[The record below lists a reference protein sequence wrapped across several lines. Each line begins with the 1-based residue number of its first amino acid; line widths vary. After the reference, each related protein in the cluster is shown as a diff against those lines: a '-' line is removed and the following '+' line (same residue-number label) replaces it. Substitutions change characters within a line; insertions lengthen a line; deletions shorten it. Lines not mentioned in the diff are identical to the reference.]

1 MAAAG
6 HVHPLCCLFRNLP
19 AWTWLGLGVCVPW
32 ACVEKPATRWHW
44 RDHWIRVP
52 LQTRCSVLA
61 VTASLSPA
69 WLRPLETLRFKRCPA
84 LGRQVKARETWWVF
98 CPIQQHGDRP
108 TTAAWGLDHKAVMG
122 WALGVFQLYTLA
134 VWLVRRSRLLLM
146 KEGLMF
152 DPKSVSVDV
161 LNFLKIYQSNQ
172 IIIIGITTLAKS
184 YSYPQ
189 M

>member
-1 MAAAG
+1 MSIPSAA
-6 HVHPLCCLFRNLP
+6 CLGIYLHELD
-19 AWTWLGLGVCVPW
+19 WVWVCVCVPW

-134 VWLVRRSRLLLM
+134 VSHSWLVMRSRLL
-146 KEGLMF
+146 GINIWF
-152 DPKSVSVDV
+152 QVS
-161 LNFLKIYQSNQ
+161 
-172 IIIIGITTLAKS
+172 IGGCS
-184 YSYPQ
+184 
-189 M
+189 